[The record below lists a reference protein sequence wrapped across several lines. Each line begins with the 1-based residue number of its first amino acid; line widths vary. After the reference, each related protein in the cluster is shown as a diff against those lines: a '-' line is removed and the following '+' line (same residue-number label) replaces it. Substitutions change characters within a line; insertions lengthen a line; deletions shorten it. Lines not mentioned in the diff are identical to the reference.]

1 MKSLNVFQAALI
13 TTITTGTIVV
23 LSAVSALA
31 TPGRISSMGEVN
43 VRSQPTTASSVIA
56 YAYNGESI
64 DIQSEQINRQ
74 DGYGWYRVRLGNQN
88 AMGWIRADLVSFG
101 GTGGGPVGG
110 GTGGGIERGDLVQL
124 RSGQGNRL
132 ISVRDNPSFNAV
144 VKFSGQNSDQVRVEQ
159 VVRNR
164 DGVWFL
170 ISYPN
175 ALRSVV
181 SSGWVH
187 SDQVR

>member
-1 MKSLNVFQAALI
+1 MKSLRVFQSTLIATATTAA
-13 TTITTGTIVV
+13 IVA
-23 LSAVSALA
+23 LSALSALA
-31 TPGRISSMGEVN
+31 TPGRVSSNGEVN
-43 VRSQPTTASSVIA
+43 VRYQPTTASSVVG
-56 YAYNGESI
+56 YVYNGDAI

-101 GTGGGPVGG
+101 GTGGTDG